1 MVTGATSWCASAKP
15 GAGSIYSATDP
26 RYTAR
31 SEGVRES
38 GNRRFMSTFDKIYA
52 DPQDLVATLEQHRE
66 RGQIIVF
73 GNGCFDLLHVGH
85 VRYLDAAR
93 ALGDVLVIAVNTEAS
108 IRSNPNRE
116 PPINPCEKRMEVIA
130 GLEAVDYV
138 VPLEA
143 ALPIPLIEL
152 YRPAIQAKGT
162 DYTMEDMPERFAVAE
177 CGGRIEFVGDEKSH
191 SSTALRQAL
200 RERGQ
205 I

>member
-1 MVTGATSWCASAKP
+1 MS
-15 GAGSIYSATDP
+15 
-26 RYTAR
+26 
-31 SEGVRES
+31 
-38 GNRRFMSTFDKIYA
+38 STFDKIYA
-52 DPQDLVATLEQHRE
+52 DPQTLLPVLEE
-66 RGQIIVF
+66 RRGRGETVVF

-85 VRYLDAAR
+85 VRYLEAAA
-93 ALGDVLVIAVNTEAS
+93 ALGDLLVIAVNTEAS

-130 GLEAVDYV
+130 ALEAVDYV

-143 ALPIPLIEL
+143 ALPVPLIEL
-152 YRPAIQAKGT
+152 YRPHVQAKGT
-162 DYTMEDMPERFAVAE
+162 DYTLEQMPERFAVEA

-205 I
+205 L

>member
-1 MVTGATSWCASAKP
+1 
-15 GAGSIYSATDP
+15 
-26 RYTAR
+26 
-31 SEGVRES
+31 
-38 GNRRFMSTFDKIYA
+38 MSTFDKIYA
-52 DPQDLVATLEQHRE
+52 EPRDLLPLLQAHRE
-66 RGQIIVF
+66 RGDTIVF

-108 IRSNPNRE
+108 IRANPNRE

-130 GLEAVDYV
+130 GLQAVDYV

-143 ALPIPLIEL
+143 AVPIPLIEL
-152 YRPAIQAKGT
+152 YRPHIQAKGT
-162 DYTMEDMPERFAVAE
+162 DYTLEQMPERFAVEAG
-177 CGGRIEFVGDEKSH
+177 GGRIAFVGDEKTH

-205 I
+205 L